1 MMKVRVEHRF
11 WQREYAVFVYRLI
24 DEEHVEVQKPDGHYE
39 RVHPG
44 ANYDLPPTFA
54 IPEHLA
60 QQLIEALQ
68 GVGVQPKQLTLIE
81 GKYEAQ
87 SAHLHDLQNI
97 LRKQGYMA

>member
-24 DEEHVEVQKPDGHYE
+24 DDEHVEVQKADGQYE
-39 RVHPG
+39 RLPPG
-44 ANYDLPPTFA
+44 AQHDLAPTFA
-54 IPEHLA
+54 IHEHLA
-60 QQLIEALQ
+60 QELIEALQ

-87 SAHLHDLQNI
+87 SAHLKDLQAI
-97 LRKQGYMA
+97 LRKQGYMS